1 MEDLRAE
8 QKSRSSKRNRGGKD
22 NFFLWKSEKKSSSS
36 NKAWRR
42 HEGAVNSADLQ
53 KKILRDISCAN
64 TLNKEWIIPCSGT
77 EREVIQQKELGIAV
91 ERTHAH

>member
-36 NKAWRR
+36 NKA
-42 HEGAVNSADLQ
+42 
-53 KKILRDISCAN
+53 
-64 TLNKEWIIPCSGT
+64 
-77 EREVIQQKELGIAV
+77 
-91 ERTHAH
+91 